1 MSHRRILA
9 VLAVACAAGAQAAQP
24 SWNFVEAR
32 YAYVDADFVPERFNG
47 FSAAATFALTDRLHL
62 RCDAGT
68 ARFVDDDVAVGVALE
83 GESAGIALGLSLPVS
98 AYASLYGRFRVDY
111 TRASASL
118 PASGRTVTV
127 SEDGTG
133 FDAELGARAVLTD
146 RLEIQVA
153 AVHDNVAGDTVAD
166 ATLSVRLGDAVGLT
180 LGVAGSGDLRSVG
193 VGLRVYW

>member
-1 MSHRRILA
+1 MSHRRTLA
-9 VLAVACAAGAQAAQP
+9 ALAVACAVGAQAAQP

-32 YAYVDADFVPERFNG
+32 YAYVDADFAAERFHG

-98 AYASLYGRFRVDY
+98 ANASLYGRFRVDY
-111 TRASASL
+111 TRASASV

-133 FDAELGARAVLTD
+133 FDAELGARAVLSD
-146 RLEIQVA
+146 RLEVQVA
-153 AVHDNVAGDTVAD
+153 AVHDNVAGDTIAD
-166 ATLSVRLGDAVGLT
+166 ATLAVRLAEPVTVAV
-180 LGVAGSGDLRSVG
+180 GVAGSGDLRSVG
-193 VGLRVYW
+193 VGLRVHW